1 MSKQDDQS
9 MQSFPVDENEPQS
22 SQQQTGGEHVA
33 DAAGQNGSN
42 LASDPASADQPS
54 VTEASEGVAR
64 GQTSSASTSAEP
76 TTATSSS
83 STATAAGSS
92 TSATA
97 GALGAS
103 GSAAGTAAAGIP
115 PSVIAAIVAAVVVVV
130 AIVIGIVVTQQNT
143 VDEGNWY
150 DNAAQKGQFEGKSKE
165 EIQDALNEEVAKGMM
180 NISIAAVVNFPA
192 GSTEGE
198 ARIENIAAN
207 PMDQKITIALKDS
220 DEVVYESGAIAPDQ
234 HIQTITLTKALAP
247 GDHAAV
253 ATFTGY
259 DRETHKETGKAAA
272 EIVLHVEG

>member
-97 GALGAS
+97 GA
-103 GSAAGTAAAGIP
+103 
-115 PSVIAAIVAAVVVVV
+115 
-130 AIVIGIVVTQQNT
+130 
-143 VDEGNWY
+143 
-150 DNAAQKGQFEGKSKE
+150 
-165 EIQDALNEEVAKGMM
+165 
-180 NISIAAVVNFPA
+180 
-192 GSTEGE
+192 
-198 ARIENIAAN
+198 
-207 PMDQKITIALKDS
+207 
-220 DEVVYESGAIAPDQ
+220 
-234 HIQTITLTKALAP
+234 
-247 GDHAAV
+247 
-253 ATFTGY
+253 
-259 DRETHKETGKAAA
+259 
-272 EIVLHVEG
+272 